1 VYFGVRILELICLGN
16 IESNMT
22 MSEGKQRIVILGGG
36 FGGAYTAMYLARA
49 MKAAERDSIEVT
61 IVSSDNYIV
70 FQPLL
75 PEVVSGTIETYH
87 AITPIRRF
95 ARRAQLYTRRVEAID
110 LENRR
115 VRLAPGFLPKPVL
128 LEFDHLVICLGT
140 RLNYALV
147 PGMKE
152 HGIPFKYLGDALRLR
167 NETVRALEEAD
178 NETDPDEKKKL
189 LTFVV
194 GGGGFS
200 GVECIAELN
209 DFLMRAVAAY
219 RNLKQTDIRCVLL
232 QSSERILPELGEN
245 LAAYAHAILEKRG
258 VEIRLN
264 TRLAAVSADG
274 VLIQSAGGGPQERIA
289 SRTVV
294 VTVPAAPHPL
304 VASLPCA
311 LDRGRIRVTP
321 NLDVPGV
328 PGVWALGDCAAVPQK
343 DGITSPPTAQHALRQ
358 ARTCA
363 RNILATIRGEPLR
376 PFTFT
381 GLGKLASLGR
391 QSAVADVLGI
401 RMKGFLAWL
410 FWRSVYLSKF
420 PGIDRRIRIASD
432 WLLDLLLP
440 RDITQIRVSQP
451 DAVIQEHFHAGET
464 IFDQGD
470 FGTKLY
476 VVVKGEVEIVSG
488 GKRLAALGPGEIFGE
503 VALVSDH
510 ARTATVRAATDV
522 DVVTVSRAAFQRLV
536 AYLPGVRGSIED
548 AIRRH
553 GIDIA
558 TLDVSTDDEE

>member
-1 VYFGVRILELICLGN
+1 
-16 IESNMT
+16 MT
-22 MSEGKQRIVILGGG
+22 TSAGKHRIVILGGG
-36 FGGAYTAMYLARA
+36 FGGVYTAMYLDRA
-49 MKAAERDSIEVT
+49 MTAAERDKIEVT
-61 IVSSDNYIV
+61 IVSSENYIV

-75 PEVVSGTIETYH
+75 PEVVSGTLEILH

-95 ARRAQLYTRRVEAID
+95 AKRAHLYTRRVEAID
-110 LENRR
+110 LENKQ
-115 VRLAPGFLPKPVL
+115 VRLAPGFLPKPVVL
-128 LEFDHLVICLGT
+128 DFDHLVICLGT

-167 NETVRALEEAD
+167 NESVRALEEAD
-178 NETDPDEKKKL
+178 NETDQDEKKKL

-209 DFLMRAVAAY
+209 DFLTRAVAAY
-219 RNLKQTDIRCVLL
+219 RNLKKSDIRCVLL

-264 TRLAAVSADG
+264 TRLMAVSADG
-274 VLIQSAGGGPQERIA
+274 VLIGSAGAGMQERIA

-304 VASLPCA
+304 VSNLPCA

-321 NLDVPGV
+321 NLDVPGAS
-328 PGVWALGDCAAVPQK
+328 GVWALGDCAAVPQR

-363 RNILATIRGEPLR
+363 RNILATIRGEPLQ
-376 PFTFT
+376 PFAFT

-391 QSAVADVLGI
+391 HSAVAEVLGF
-401 RMKGFLAWL
+401 RMRGFVAWL

-420 PGIDRRIRIASD
+420 PGLDRRIRIMTD

-440 RDITQIRVSQP
+440 RDITQIRISQP
-451 DAVIQEHFHAGET
+451 DAVIQEHFHPGET

-476 VVVKGEVEIVSG
+476 VVAKGEVEVLSG
-488 GKRLAALGPGEIFGE
+488 GKLVATLGVGEIFGE
-503 VALVSDH
+503 VALVSDR
-510 ARTATVRAATDV
+510 ARNAMVRAKTEV
-522 DVVTVSRAAFQRLV
+522 DVVTVSRTAFQRLV
-536 AYLPGVRGSIED
+536 TNLPGVRGSIEE
-548 AIRRH
+548 ALRKH

-558 TLDVSTDDEE
+558 SLDVVCG

>member
-1 VYFGVRILELICLGN
+1 
-16 IESNMT
+16 MT
-22 MSEGKQRIVILGGG
+22 TGQGKQRIVILGGG
-36 FGGAYTAMYLARA
+36 FAGAYTAMYLDRA
-49 MKAAERDSIEVT
+49 MTAAERDAIEVT
-61 IVSSDNYIV
+61 IVSNDNYIV

-75 PEVVSGTIETYH
+75 PEVVSGAIETYH

-95 ARRAQLYTRRVEAID
+95 ARRAQLYTRRVDAID
-110 LENRR
+110 FERR
-115 VRLAPGFLPKPVL
+115 QVQLAPGFLPKPVL
-128 LEFDHLVICLGT
+128 LDFDHLVICLGT

-167 NETVRALEEAD
+167 NESVRALEEAD
-178 NETDPDEKKKL
+178 NETDAGEKKKL

-209 DFLMRAVAAY
+209 DFLVRAVAAY
-219 RNLKQTDIRCVLL
+219 RNLKKTDIRCVLL
-232 QSSERILPELGEN
+232 QSSDRILPELGEN
-245 LAAYAHAILEKRG
+245 LAAYAHAILEKRAI
-258 VEIRLN
+258 EIRLN
-264 TRLAAVSADG
+264 TRLTAVSADG
-274 VLIQSAGGGPQERIA
+274 VLIQPAGASRPESIA

-304 VASLPCA
+304 VAKLPCA
-311 LDRGRIRVTP
+311 LDKGRIRVTP
-321 NLDVPGV
+321 NLEVPGV
-328 PGVWALGDCAAVPQK
+328 PGAWALGDCAAVPQK
-343 DGITSPPTAQHALRQ
+343 DGIMSPPTAQHALRQ

-363 RNILATIRGEPLR
+363 RNILATIRGEPLQ
-376 PFTFT
+376 PFAFT

-391 QSAVADVLGI
+391 QSAVAEVLGV

-420 PGIDRRIRIASD
+420 PGLDRRIRIASD

-440 RDITQIRVSQP
+440 RDITQIRTSQP
-451 DAVIQEHFHAGET
+451 DAVIQEHFHPGET

-476 VVVKGEVEIVSG
+476 VVAKGEVEVLSSG
-488 GKRLAALGPGEIFGE
+488 KLVATLGVGEIFGE
-503 VALVSDH
+503 VALVSDR
-510 ARTATVRAATDV
+510 ARNAMVRAKTEA
-522 DVVTVSRAAFQRLV
+522 DVVTVSRTAFQRLV
-536 AYLPGVRGSIED
+536 TNLPGVRGSIEE
-548 AIRRH
+548 ALRKH

-558 TLDVSTDDEE
+558 SLDVSTDDD